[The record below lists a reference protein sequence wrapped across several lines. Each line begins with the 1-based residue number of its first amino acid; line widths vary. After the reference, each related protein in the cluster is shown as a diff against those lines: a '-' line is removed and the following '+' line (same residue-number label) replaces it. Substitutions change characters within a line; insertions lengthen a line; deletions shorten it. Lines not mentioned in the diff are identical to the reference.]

1 MTGNK
6 VHKDNKNTAE
16 KCKALL
22 LQTSFENFVKSISQR
37 VKNNDKSFEEVSS
50 FIITK
55 WNLYTILSVKNC
67 FKITRNIRWGYVT
80 FY

>member
-1 MTGNK
+1 MGANPFFWLLLMTGNK
-6 VHKDNKNTAE
+6 VHKDNKNIAE

-37 VKNNDKSFEEVSS
+37 LKNNDKSFEEVSS

-55 WNLYTILSVKNC
+55 WNLYTVFQISQKQS
-67 FKITRNIRWGYVT
+67 
-80 FY
+80 